1 MIKELT
7 TWWASKRCRYL
18 PWVYLNRYF
27 DQIKLV
33 GTEPIVLDASCDPCN
48 LEHVLQ
54 VAKTLPSH
62 IVILV
67 NDRKFAAQCSNLR
80 FFPTW
85 IAHYAEYGTHQSIA
99 FTQPRQYH
107 VSCLN
112 RMPRLHRFYTYYL
125 LNQCDWINEAFISF
139 GGFNPVE
146 NLYGD
151 SFNLFDIETELG
163 IASWFENR
171 LDQFPITA
179 EKGYAWTNCHNPLSP
194 AYSNSLLNIDT
205 ETSIDIF
212 CPTEKTTKAL
222 AAGNLLVPIASQNF
236 VAHLTNLGFDLNY
249 EGLDIDTIDNTADW
263 KERTKKSVEL
273 VDKHYA
279 DLPDIWNIN
288 QHRLIHNQQWFKS
301 QELKNKLFE
310 DVKDLL

>member
-1 MIKELT
+1 M
-7 TWWASKRCRYL
+7 S
-18 PWVYLNRYF
+18 WVDF
-27 DQIKLV
+27 DRGIIDPIKLV
-33 GTEPIVLDASCDPCN
+33 GSGPIVLDASCDPCN
-48 LEHVLQ
+48 LEHVLE
-54 VAKTLPSH
+54 VAKLLPSH
-62 IVILV
+62 IVILI
-67 NDRKFAAQCSNLR
+67 NDRKFAEQHSNLR

-85 IAHYAEYGTHQSIA
+85 IASCCIQYAAPQSIV
-99 FTQPRQYH
+99 FTQPRQYR

-125 LNQCDWINEAFISF
+125 LNQCDWVNEAFISF
-139 GGFNPVE
+139 GGFSPVE

-151 SFNLFDIETELG
+151 SFHLTDIETELG
-163 IASWFENR
+163 ISSWFKNR
-171 LDQFPITA
+171 LHQFPITT
-179 EKGYAWTNCHNPLSP
+179 EKGYTWTNCHDPSSP
-194 AYSNSLLNIDT
+194 AYSNSILNIAT
-205 ETSIDIF
+205 ETSKDIF

-236 VAHLTNLGFDLNY
+236 VAHLTSLGFDLHY
-249 EGLDIDTIDNTADW
+249 EGLDINTIDNIADW

-273 VDKHYA
+273 IDNNYA

-288 QHRLIHNQQWFKS
+288 RPRLIHNQQWLKS